1 MDTLRQRL
9 ISNVQ
14 AKKASLQR
22 DKEKLDIADTNA
34 LLYNP
39 NQFSINSVASPGGLQ
54 NNRKTRHTRHRFETE
69 EVDSANAINGKR
81 KRRGP
86 LEGETISP
94 PRDLE
99 SLNGFKSLEVRQEDQ
114 PAAPPFYT
122 IDKLFTEKELSAHL
136 KYASLDV
143 VNEQQRL
150 KRRRMN
156 EAFGNA
162 PAESSEDEEN
172 GELDNGLSA
181 DATAADAFLEAPAM
195 ERTTTNQ
202 SRHETRSTRNNNVKD
217 SASRE
222 NLGELAGR
230 QAAAE
235 LLGTYN
241 SSSHS
246 KDKRKEK
253 EEEYNRAAALS
264 NDEVE
269 QDFAL
274 MEQAMRAED
283 ERQPSDSSLLDE
295 VCGERPDWT
304 HMPKID

>member
-1 MDTLRQRL
+1 MHG
-9 ISNVQ
+9 
-14 AKKASLQR
+14 
-22 DKEKLDIADTNA
+22 
-34 LLYNP
+34 Y
-39 NQFSINSVASPGGLQ
+39 
-54 NNRKTRHTRHRFETE
+54 
-69 EVDSANAINGKR
+69 
-81 KRRGP
+81 
-86 LEGETISP
+86 
-94 PRDLE
+94 
-99 SLNGFKSLEVRQEDQ
+99 KSLEPRQEDQ
-114 PAAPPFYT
+114 QAAPPLYT

-136 KYASLDV
+136 KYASFDV
-143 VNEQQRL
+143 IADQQRL
-150 KRRRMN
+150 KRRKID
-156 EAFGNA
+156 EASGVA

-181 DATAADAFLEAPAM
+181 DGTAADTSLEAPAM
-195 ERTTTNQ
+195 ERSTTNQ

-217 SASRE
+217 STSRE

-274 MEQAMRAED
+274 MEQAMTAED
-283 ERQPSDSSLLDE
+283 DRRPSDTSLLDE

-304 HMPKID
+304 QMPKVD